1 MTYVLSDIHGNL
13 HRVTSILEQIN
24 LQPDDELYVLGDVI
38 DRYPHGI
45 QILQSIMK
53 MPNVRMLLGNHE
65 YMMLQA
71 LDTPYDE
78 DDRFEFREHFDR
90 MRLWYRNGGMVTE
103 NALLKLPETEQKAI
117 FRYLHSLPINL
128 DITVNGQH
136 YKLVHGSPIELFK
149 DCDGEYQ
156 NKIEFTV
163 WNRLQPETVLN
174 SNKTVI
180 FGHTPTAH
188 FQDKNPLKIWRG
200 ENRIGID
207 CGCGFPAAKDQ
218 MKRDPLYGRLAC
230 LRLEDMKEF
239 YSEDQQ

>member
-13 HRVTSILEQIN
+13 KRFTSIMEQIK
-24 LQPDDELYVLGDVI
+24 LQPDDTLYILGDVI

-53 MPNVRMLLGNHE
+53 MPNIKMLLGNHE

-90 MRLWYRNGGMVTE
+90 MCLWYRNGGMVTD
-103 NALLKLPETEQKAI
+103 NALCKLPETEQKEI

-128 DITVNGQH
+128 EITVNGQE
-136 YKLVHGSPIELFK
+136 YKLVHGSPTELFQES
-149 DCDGEYQ
+149 DDEYQ
-156 NKIEFTV
+156 SKTEFAV
-163 WNRLQPETVLN
+163 WNRLRPETVLN
-174 SNKTVI
+174 CKKIVI

-188 FQDKNPLKIWRG
+188 FQNENPLKIWRG
-200 ENRIGID
+200 EHRIGID
-207 CGCGFPAAKDQ
+207 CGCGYPEPKDQ
-218 MKRDPLYGRLAC
+218 FGHNPVYGRLAC

-239 YSEDQQ
+239 YSEDP